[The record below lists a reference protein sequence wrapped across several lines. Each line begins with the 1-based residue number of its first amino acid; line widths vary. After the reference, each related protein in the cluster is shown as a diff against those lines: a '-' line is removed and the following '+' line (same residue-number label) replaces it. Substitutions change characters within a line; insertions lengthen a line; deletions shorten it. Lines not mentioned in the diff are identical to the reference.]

1 MMNDE
6 RLLSL
11 LGLAQK
17 AGKIVSGEMAVEKA
31 IRNRSAKLLLV
42 AADASESTKK
52 NYQDMAAYYSTPIFI
67 LLTKDQL
74 GVSIGK
80 ISRAALA
87 VTDTGFNKAILKLLT
102 M

>member
-1 MMNDE
+1 MNDE

-17 AGKIVSGEMAVEKA
+17 AGKIVSGEMAVEKSV
-31 IRNRSAKLLLV
+31 RNRSARLLLI
-42 AADASESTKK
+42 AADSSESTKK

-74 GVSIGK
+74 GMSIGK
-80 ISRAALA
+80 VNRAALA
-87 VTDTGFNKAILKLLT
+87 VTDTGFSKAILKVLT

>member
-1 MMNDE
+1 MNDE

-31 IRNRSAKLLLV
+31 IRNRTARLLLV

-52 NYQDMAAYYSTPIFI
+52 NYQDISAYYSTPIFI
-67 LLTKDQL
+67 LLSKHQF
-74 GVSIGK
+74 GMSIGK
-80 ISRAALA
+80 VNRAALA
-87 VTDTGFNKAILKLLT
+87 VIDIGFSKAILKILT
-102 M
+102 T